1 MSKTPQSFLTLLAAL
16 LLALPARSEPAA
28 AWAERD
34 TRLANE
40 YLSMLVDRPEYGRV
54 VDLLWDLYR
63 KHDATQLLLDNI
75 HSQAAT
81 SNYPGVL
88 LVEAHLV
95 RKGGDLKKAAALYD
109 ALLKQDPANTL
120 AIKARAEVASE
131 LGDPATALAL
141 LRQLAAGLPD
151 SDPAK
156 VDAWMQLGSA
166 ALASDKPEDAATAW
180 ETAAKLRPQDM
191 ALARTVAQLMLRAG
205 HPERAASFLEALAK
219 QSDPQKK
226 LDALFDLAR
235 VHEHSDA
242 FSKADDALR
251 QGLALLDFR
260 DGRYADFFLRRVRL
274 HERFGALDDMRTE
287 LQKTARQ
294 QPSTE
299 RSLYDL
305 ARFYGITVDPD
316 ERVSALRELTKVA
329 PNNDQY
335 RWELV
340 RSLLDHD
347 GSAEAARLLDE
358 KLKGDGSDMPVLVQ
372 LRAEADLRQGRQTE
386 AIARLNKL
394 LNERTGDI
402 DMEKSLLAF
411 AQERSLDVVIET
423 ILKRRIGRDASK
435 PEFVFELATFY
446 RSRDNTMQAVEV
458 LKAYCHL
465 STAPAEKAR
474 RLNDAAQFLAS
485 GGALEE
491 ALALQG
497 EAAAL
502 VPGNRDEL
510 MHLADLLAESGNA
523 AAALEKLEAALAT
536 AHTAEEISDIDD
548 RIFSVLQGDR
558 TEKVVKKSAATS
570 TGFQL
575 PAFMTGQGFGT
586 DDPPEIKSKTQFPPP
601 LTDYA
606 AKVIESAR
614 QPGAPEPQLIRAVW
628 WAFHIERTA
637 ACYELLRLL
646 VFDPVTHARRQVPL
660 EVERLMLDVAISDEN
675 RFLASVQLKKLVE
688 RDAPNH
694 VQYLLRLAE
703 QHLADNQ
710 SDLAVKPLEQALKL
724 QPDSENVLTALTQCY
739 QVMRKPEKALA
750 LWRDAIARTPG
761 NGGTPLRERY
771 AELLL
776 KAGNLNDYVE
786 TQVAIVESE
795 TDIKRRREAFK
806 RFLDRLLWSDANGG
820 DVAPNVIQ
828 QRLKLVEERV
838 QERTRRHPFDGFFH
852 EALAAVYEKRGDTT
866 KAFASMKQAY
876 YTSPDTPFSL
886 VQLRA
891 AALAV
896 NDVKSAIYFQKQ
908 IAAAAPPKELA
919 NESRELVQL
928 LEQTFQIAEADR
940 VRRHLENRL
949 SQDAGALEDLAQ
961 HYKETGQDDAERRV
975 YEQIQRV
982 RGWDARSTLR
992 LALKCIAVAD
1002 EPAAIKHLR
1011 DLLAKTQSKNT
1022 LRALPPDRWPFPLSD
1037 ERKAG
1042 GAASLTD
1049 LLGLLDD
1056 ARGLEKPE
1064 QERLRGFLAVPRPE
1078 LAELP
1083 DDPSL
1088 VRLRA
1093 IEELARVLHRQ
1104 SNDKGLK
1111 AWVKN
1116 WAGDES
1122 ALPVERIWALFY
1134 AGATEPFQSLL
1145 NKTIGRA
1152 ESIDLQFVFAWLS
1165 VRSQGMTAALE
1176 WMKTPIIGEE
1186 KQLQR
1191 KRLLQCACGMLAD
1204 WDHFAFAPAELAVL
1218 GNSRLLQPTALLDV
1232 VRRLQ
1237 DRQRYEEAMTL
1248 VDSLRSVS
1256 PDMWRYYTFVLAS
1269 FAQSAELWDRQRLY
1283 LKEVLQESP
1292 QPGTYSSEGED
1303 PFLLSV
1309 VALQRLART
1318 PQERDE
1324 MLKGALDKLRAA
1336 PPSPLTTMRRAAV
1349 QGLAGAVEPAA
1360 KGMGLFIGGSFLSS
1374 RTLGMPY
1381 GGLMP
1386 QGSARME
1393 EVNFLRTYWEDL
1405 RMVGAILSQQ
1415 GLGSVIASVDDYL
1428 QQQIGSVQL
1437 GPKTSD
1443 TFSSWRTTRLVRLL
1457 RDANFPNRVR
1467 LIREH
1472 LGSVNM
1478 SEEDAVENLTEL
1490 GRELE
1495 VNGFVRECVDVYRR
1509 LPGRAPTNNLYAE
1522 YFIRVCEQAWDPQ
1535 PGREYVESLFGKDP
1549 LYKPQGIGDEVLREK
1564 HAHFLAM
1571 QFEVERLRQLAWKP
1585 EGFTRVLKGR
1595 IAHEVPYARELALL
1609 LEHMGDKDGALEAW
1623 DQAHAAL
1630 INGTPDEPFPVDP
1643 ETVLHRAR
1651 LLEAKG
1657 DHARA
1662 LAVLLELPVKD
1673 NLDDLRLQALQLR
1686 AQVAASAG
1694 HWDDLHDLMSLA
1706 VEKKSP
1712 ATVLAITEQLRAGN
1726 QPVEA
1731 LNFLTQA
1738 ERAMKGG
1745 EERFA
1750 LRLEQLRL
1758 LALDKT
1764 WNPVTGHAQIS
1775 ALFRTGSRKR
1785 EPLLRMV
1792 NWLAEQAAG
1801 PLSAGWL
1808 QVLHAEAR
1816 SSHDPALAAL
1826 ALSACASR
1834 IEDGALPP
1842 DLKQAWSKTE
1852 EKDRICLELAAET
1865 LLKQG
1870 RVAWAMAACDTL
1882 RVTPSGLQARLLPLV
1897 ARVAGA
1903 MKDETRLRELY
1914 ADVVRMPFPGGQ
1926 KTVEWAA
1933 AFEATGHPDWTKELF
1948 ELAERQM
1955 ENTQKPN
1962 PEILQ
1967 AHVAFLIRKHDVET
1981 AERLLMRH
1989 YYAFIPQTAGLVVSL
2004 YREWG
2009 RLDQLDQ
2016 ELPKFYLPPG
2026 VEKEVRFLSRKEEEG
2041 RMKEKE

>member
-1 MSKTPQSFLTLLAAL
+1 MSKTPHSFLTLIAAL
-16 LLALPARSEPAA
+16 LLAIPARSEPAA
-28 AWAERD
+28 IWAERD

-63 KHDATQLLLDNI
+63 KHDSTQLLLDNI
-75 HSQAAT
+75 HTQSAA
-81 SNYPGVL
+81 SKHPSVL

-95 RKGGDLKKAAALYD
+95 RKSGDLKKAAALYD
-109 ALLKQDPANTL
+109 EVLKQDPANAL
-120 AIKARAEVASE
+120 AAKARAEVASE

-141 LRQLAAGLPD
+141 LRKLAASLPD
-151 SDPAK
+151 ADPAK
-156 VDAWMQLGSA
+156 VDAWMQLGNA
-166 ALASDKPEDAATAW
+166 ALASDKPDDAATAW
-180 ETAAKLRPQDM
+180 ETAAQLKPQDM

-242 FSKADDALR
+242 FPKADEALR
-251 QGLALLDFR
+251 QGLSLLDFR

-274 HERFGALDDMRTE
+274 HERFGALDDLRNE
-287 LQKTARQ
+287 LQKVARQ
-294 QPSTE
+294 QPPTE
-299 RSLYDL
+299 RALYDL

-316 ERVSALRELTKVA
+316 ERVSALRELTKAA

-347 GSAEAARLLDE
+347 GSPEAATLLDE
-358 KLKGDGSDMPVLVQ
+358 KLKGDGSDIPVLVQ

-394 LNERTGDI
+394 LSARPADT
-402 DMEKSLLAF
+402 DMEKSLLVF
-411 AQERSLDVVIET
+411 SQERSLDVIIET
-423 ILKRRIGRDASK
+423 ILKRRVERDASK
-435 PEFVFELATFY
+435 PESVFELATFY
-446 RSRDNTMQAVEV
+446 RSRDNTALALTV
-458 LKAYCHL
+458 LKTYCHL
-465 STAPAEKAR
+465 PTAPSEQAR
-474 RLNDAAQFLAS
+474 RLNEAAQFLAT
-485 GGALEE
+485 GGALDE
-491 ALALQG
+491 ALNLQN

-502 VPGNRDEL
+502 APGNRDEL
-510 MHLADLLAESGNA
+510 VHLADFLAEAGNSA
-523 AAALEKLEAALAT
+523 GALEKLEAALPG

-558 TEKVVKKSAATS
+558 SEKVVKKSASTS

-586 DDPPEIKSKTQFPPP
+586 DDPPEAKSKTQFPPP

-606 AKVIESAR
+606 TKVIEAAR
-614 QPGAPEPQLIRAVW
+614 QPGTPEREIIRAVW
-628 WAFHIERTA
+628 WAFHIERTP

-646 VFDPVTHARRQVPL
+646 VFEPVSHARREVPL

-675 RFLASVQLKKLVE
+675 RFLARVQLSSLVE
-688 RDAPNH
+688 RDAPNR

-710 SDLAVKPLEQALKL
+710 ADLAIKPLEQALKL
-724 QPDSENVLTALTQCY
+724 QPDSENVLSALTQCY

-750 LWRDAIARTPG
+750 LWRDAISRTPG

-776 KAGNLNDYVE
+776 KANKLGDYVE

-795 TDIKRRREAFK
+795 TDIKRRREAFT

-820 DVAPNVIQ
+820 DVAPTVIQ
-828 QRLKLVEERV
+828 QRLKLVEVRV
-838 QERTRRHPFDGFFH
+838 LERTRRHPFDGFFH
-852 EALAAVYEKRGDTT
+852 EALAAVFEKRGDSA

-891 AALAV
+891 AALAM
-896 NDVKSAIYFQKQ
+896 NDLKSAIYFQKQ

-982 RGWDARSTLR
+982 RAWDARSTLR

-1011 DLLAKTQSKNT
+1011 DLLARTQSKNS
-1022 LRALPPDRWPFPLSD
+1022 LRALPPDRWPFPLTD

-1064 QERLRGFLAVPRPE
+1064 QERLRSFFAVPRPE
-1078 LAELP
+1078 LVELP

-1093 IEELARVLHRQ
+1093 IEELARVLHKQ
-1104 SNDKGLK
+1104 SDDKALK
-1111 AWVKN
+1111 AWVKT
-1116 WAGDES
+1116 WAGDET
-1122 ALPVERIWALFY
+1122 APPVERLWALFY
-1134 AGATEPFQSLL
+1134 ANATVPFQSLL
-1145 NKTIGRA
+1145 SSTIGKA
-1152 ESIDLQFVFAWLS
+1152 ESIDLQFVYAWMT
-1165 VRSQGMTAALE
+1165 VRGQGMTAALA

-1186 KQLQR
+1186 KLLQR

-1204 WDHFAFAPAELAVL
+1204 WEHFAYAPAELAIL
-1218 GNSRLLQPTALLDV
+1218 GNSKLLQPNALLDV

-1248 VDSLRSVS
+1248 VESLRSVS
-1256 PDMWRYYTFVLAS
+1256 PDMWRYYTFVLAR
-1269 FAQSAELWDRQRLY
+1269 FAQSAELWDRQRQY
-1283 LKEVLQESP
+1283 LREVLTESP
-1292 QPGTYSSEGED
+1292 QPGPYSSEGED

-1309 VALQRLART
+1309 VDLQRLART
-1318 PQERDE
+1318 PQERDQ
-1324 MLKGALDKLRAA
+1324 MLKEALNKLSAA
-1336 PPSPLTTMRRAAV
+1336 PPSPLTTMRRAVV
-1349 QGLAGAVEPAA
+1349 QGLAGAVDPAA
-1360 KGMGLFIGGSFLSS
+1360 EGMGKFIGGSYLSS

-1443 TFSSWRTTRLVRLL
+1443 TFSSWRTTRLIRQL
-1457 RDANFPNRVR
+1457 RDVNFPNRVR

-1478 SEEDAVENLTEL
+1478 NEEDAVETLTEL

-1495 VNGFVRECVDVYRR
+1495 VNGFTRECVDIYRR

-1522 YFIRVCEQAWDPQ
+1522 YFIRVCKQSWDPQ

-1549 LYKPQGIGDEVLREK
+1549 LYKPQGIGDEVLREE
-1564 HAHFLAM
+1564 HARFLAM
-1571 QFEVERLRQLAWKP
+1571 QFEVARLRQLAWSP
-1585 EGFTRVLKGR
+1585 EGFSSVKKGR
-1595 IAHEVPYARELALL
+1595 VAHEVPYAHELALL
-1609 LEHMGDKDGALEAW
+1609 LEHMGDKEGALEAW
-1623 DQAHAAL
+1623 NQAHAAL

-1651 LLEAKG
+1651 LLEEKGEHAK
-1657 DHARA
+1657 A
-1662 LAVLLELPVKD
+1662 LAVLVELPVKD
-1673 NLDDLRLQALQLR
+1673 NLDEVRLQALQLR
-1686 AQVAASAG
+1686 AQVAAAAG
-1694 HWDDLHDLMSLA
+1694 RWDDLHALMSLA
-1706 VEKKSP
+1706 VEKKS
-1712 ATVLAITEQLRAGN
+1712 AGTVLAITEQLSAGN
-1726 QPVEA
+1726 QHAEA

-1745 EERFA
+1745 EERFV

-1764 WNPVTGHAQIS
+1764 WNPVAGHSQIS
-1775 ALFRTGSRKR
+1775 ALFRTAARKR
-1785 EPLLRMV
+1785 EPLQRMV
-1792 NWLAEQAAG
+1792 NWLGEQAAG
-1801 PLSAGWL
+1801 PLGAGWL
-1808 QVLHAEAR
+1808 QVLRTEAR
-1816 SSHDPALAAL
+1816 SSHDPSLAAL

-1834 IEDGALPP
+1834 IESNGLPP

-1852 EKDRICLELAAET
+1852 EKDRVCLELAAEA

-1870 RVAWAMAACDTL
+1870 RVDWAMAACDAL
-1882 RVTPSGLQARLLPLV
+1882 RATPAGLQARLLPLV

-1903 MKDETRLRELY
+1903 MKEETRLRELY

-1926 KTVEWAA
+1926 KTVEWTA
-1933 AFEATGHPDWTKELF
+1933 AFEAAGHPDWAKELF

-1955 ENTQKPN
+1955 NRTQKPN
-1962 PEILQ
+1962 PEVLQ
-1967 AHVAFLIRKHDVET
+1967 AYVAFLIRKHDVEA
-1981 AERLLMRH
+1981 AERLLMRN

-2016 ELPKFYLPPG
+2016 ELPKFYLPSG
-2026 VEKEVRFLSRKEEEG
+2026 VEKEVRFQAG
-2041 RMKEKE
+2041 RVEK